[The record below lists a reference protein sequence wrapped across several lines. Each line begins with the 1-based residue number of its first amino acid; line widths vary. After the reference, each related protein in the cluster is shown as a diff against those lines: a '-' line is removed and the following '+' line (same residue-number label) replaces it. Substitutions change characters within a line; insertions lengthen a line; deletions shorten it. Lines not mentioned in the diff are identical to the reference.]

1 MDIQI
6 DISNIIL
13 ETERLILRQWKESD
27 LEDFYAYASVPGVG
41 EMAGWHHH
49 ESRETSQK
57 ILDSFIKEKHVFAV
71 VCRKSQ
77 KVIGSLGLHPSW
89 ANEEEVYKHLRQKE
103 IGYVLSKAYWGM
115 GLIPEAVGKVLEY
128 CFENLDLEAVTV
140 GHFKSNDQ
148 SRRVI
153 EKCGF
158 RFVKT
163 DTFEAKQLG
172 KAFENLNYILLRDE
186 WRGRDS
192 RTISIS

>member
-1 MDIQI
+1 MNMPLFPAWERWQAGITMSQGRLLKRYW
-6 DISNIIL
+6 IL
-13 ETERLILRQWKESD
+13 S
-27 LEDFYAYASVPGVG
+27 
-41 EMAGWHHH
+41 
-49 ESRETSQK
+49 
-57 ILDSFIKEKHVFAV
+57 IKEKHVFAV